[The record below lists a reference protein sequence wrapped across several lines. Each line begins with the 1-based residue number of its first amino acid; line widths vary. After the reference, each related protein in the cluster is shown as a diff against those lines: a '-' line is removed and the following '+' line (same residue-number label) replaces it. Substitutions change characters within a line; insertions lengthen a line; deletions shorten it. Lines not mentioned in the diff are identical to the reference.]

1 MSSAPLALQVP
12 LPWERPR
19 PAPLPP
25 PPPPAA
31 PAQREDLARLRAS
44 LGEHARQVW
53 SGRELLRRHE
63 REIRTSIATGLAP
76 LDRLL
81 GGGLER
87 GKLTALAGRGTA
99 GRWSA
104 VLAALAGVTGCGEPA
119 ALVDH
124 GNQFDPETAANAGVD
139 LARLLWVAPQKMK
152 DCVASAELLLGA
164 GFSLVIVDCG
174 MRPRGARVP
183 DASWIRLARAATS
196 FGAILVVSSPWPLAG
211 TAADA
216 SIRAQRGRPLWNRL
230 NGAPPLLE
238 SLTAELQID
247 KHRHVREGRREG
259 VRWRI

>member
-1 MSSAPLALQVP
+1 MSSAPLVLQVP

-25 PPPPAA
+25 PPPPAE
-31 PAQREDLARLRAS
+31 REDVARLRAS

-63 REIRTSIATGLAP
+63 REIRSSVATGLAP
-76 LDRLL
+76 FDRLL

-87 GKLTALAGRGTA
+87 GKLTALVGRGTS
-99 GRWSA
+99 GRWST
-104 VLAALAGVTGCGEPA
+104 VIAALAGITGCGEPA

-124 GNQFDPETAANAGVD
+124 GGQFDPETAANAGVE
-139 LARLLWVAPQKMK
+139 LEHLLWVAPQKMK
-152 DCVASAELLLGA
+152 DCVASAELLLAA
-164 GFSLVIVDCG
+164 GFPLVVVDCG
-174 MRPRGARVP
+174 LRPRGARVP

-196 FGAILVVSSPWPLAG
+196 FGATLVVSSPWPVVG

-216 SIRAQRGRPLWNRL
+216 SIRAWRGRAVWNRL
-230 NGAPPLLE
+230 GGAPPLLE
-238 SLTAELQID
+238 SIGAELEVE
-247 KHRHVREGRREG
+247 KHRHVREGRKEV

>member
-1 MSSAPLALQVP
+1 MASAPLALQVP

-25 PPPPAA
+25 PPPAA
-31 PAQREDLARLRAS
+31 PAEREDLARLRAA

-63 REIRTSIATGLAP
+63 REIRTWVATGLAP

-81 GGGLER
+81 AGGLER
-87 GKLTALAGRGTA
+87 GRLTALTGRGSS

-104 VLAALAGVTGCGEPA
+104 VVAALAGITGCGEPA

-124 GNQFDPETAANAGVD
+124 GNHFDPETAANAGVD
-139 LARLLWVAPQKMK
+139 LARLLWVAPQRMK

-164 GFSLVIVDCG
+164 GFPLVVLECG
-174 MRPRGARVP
+174 VRPRGARVP

-196 FGAILVVSSPWPLAG
+196 HASVLLVSSPWPLAG

-216 SIRAQRGRPLWNRL
+216 SLRATRGRPTWNRL
-230 NGAPPLLE
+230 GGAPPLLE
-238 SLTAELQID
+238 SIAAELEVE

-259 VRWRI
+259 ARWRI

>member
-1 MSSAPLALQVP
+1 MSSAPLVLQVP

-25 PPPPAA
+25 PPPPAE
-31 PAQREDLARLRAS
+31 RDDVARLRAS

-63 REIRTSIATGLAP
+63 REIRTSVATGLAP

-81 GGGLER
+81 DGGLER
-87 GKLTALAGRGTA
+87 GKLTALVGRGTA

-104 VLAALAGVTGCGEPA
+104 VLAALAGTTGCGEPA

-164 GFSLVIVDCG
+164 GFPLVIVDCG
-174 MRPRGARVP
+174 VRPRGARVP

-196 FGAILVVSSPWPLAG
+196 FASILVVSSPWPVAG

-216 SIRAQRGRPLWNRL
+216 TVRTWHGRPVWNRL
-230 NGAPPLLE
+230 GGAPPLLE

-247 KHRHVREGRREG
+247 KHRHVREGRKEV
-259 VRWRI
+259 VRWKI